1 MGIIISILKIIII
14 FGLIVGMHEGAH
26 FFVAKKLH
34 IYVRE
39 FSIGFGPKLFSK
51 MKNGTTYSLRAIP
64 FGGFND
70 LADDPNSER
79 PETDIKDDNTKYFRN
94 ARIRERFA
102 IVIAGATINI
112 IFAMVLYFSI
122 NLFYENKSLVVDEV
136 GKEYKAYGILLP
148 GDEMTRIN
156 GKKLHVRSDLDN
168 YFFTH
173 QVDEVT
179 LSIIRDGKEM
189 DLEVPVSTIQGN
201 GYTRYLLGIAPTIVE
216 KTIKNQCYH
225 SFWGTINFVKK
236 TFLGYGM
243 LITGN
248 MPLESVSGPVG
259 IGETIVSS
267 KGIYEFLYYMSAISL
282 SLGIVNLLPIPGL
295 DGGKVVF
302 LIIEFFRKKKI
313 NEDVEMMLTIAGMIF
328 LLLIAFIV
336 TNKDIMSHFIE

>member
-1 MGIIISILKIIII
+1 MGMII
-14 FGLIVGMHEGAH
+14 F
-26 FFVAKKLH
+26 
-34 IYVRE
+34 
-39 FSIGFGPKLFSK
+39 
-51 MKNGTTYSLRAIP
+51 NSL
-64 FGGFND
+64 D
-70 LADDPNSER
+70 V
-79 PETDIKDDNTKYFRN
+79 DINFRYLLN
-94 ARIRERFA
+94 AFD
-102 IVIAGATINI
+102 
-112 IFAMVLYFSI
+112 
-122 NLFYENKSLVVDEV
+122 KSLVVDEV

-173 QVDEVT
+173 QVDKVT

-189 DLEVPVSTIQGN
+189 ELEVPVSTTQGN
-201 GYTRYLLGIAPTIVE
+201 GYTRYLLGISPTIVE

-225 SFWGTINFVKK
+225 SFWGTVNFVKK
-236 TFLGYGM
+236 TFFGYAM

-302 LIIEFFRKKKI
+302 LIIEFIRKKKI

>member
-1 MGIIISILKIIII
+1 M
-14 FGLIVGMHEGAH
+14 E
-26 FFVAKKLH
+26 
-34 IYVRE
+34 
-39 FSIGFGPKLFSK
+39 
-51 MKNGTTYSLRAIP
+51 
-64 FGGFND
+64 
-70 LADDPNSER
+70 
-79 PETDIKDDNTKYFRN
+79 
-94 ARIRERFA
+94 
-102 IVIAGATINI
+102 
-112 IFAMVLYFSI
+112 
-122 NLFYENKSLVVDEV
+122 
-136 GKEYKAYGILLP
+136 
-148 GDEMTRIN
+148 
-156 GKKLHVRSDLDN
+156 
-168 YFFTH
+168 
-173 QVDEVT
+173 
-179 LSIIRDGKEM
+179 
-189 DLEVPVSTIQGN
+189 LEVPVSTTQGN

-225 SFWGTINFVKK
+225 SFWGTVNFVKK
-236 TFLGYGM
+236 TFFFYSM

-302 LIIEFFRKKKI
+302 LIIEFIRKKKI